1 VERVIIEFLFRWNK
15 EENMA
20 QDRKGLW
27 LSPFI
32 FLILLSLLG
41 CTEKQKEAADSKDL
55 PDLNAQIRPYMTIDN
70 TKLRTGPGPQFRA
83 IAEIRR
89 DAKVQVVGRDGDW
102 VLIVSKKGNPP
113 GYIEMASIKPSSS
126 DEKQESSAPPV
137 EGKYESLVDTRVHSG
152 PGLHYPVVAEIKKGT
167 KLNVVDEEKGWLKVE
182 SKRGNKPGYVE
193 ASIAKPIANQ

>member
-1 VERVIIEFLFRWNK
+1 MLYNGGLFHRNK
-15 EENMA
+15 EGHTMT
-20 QDRKGLW
+20 QYQSRL
-27 LSPFI
+27 LISPFI
-32 FLILLSLLG
+32 ILIFLSLLG
-41 CTEKQKEAADSKDL
+41 CKSEQKEADSKAL
-55 PDLNAQIRPYMTIDN
+55 PDLNAQLRPYVTIEN
-70 TKLRTGPGPQFRA
+70 TKLRTGPGPQFRT
-83 IAEIRR
+83 ISEIRR

-113 GYIEMASIKPSSS
+113 GYIEMTAIEPSSS

-167 KLNVVDEEKGWLKVE
+167 KINVVDEEKGWLKVE